1 MNVLPPSLRLSANTV
16 VGATCLI
23 ALLHFGREVLEPL
36 ALALILSLVLAPL
49 VRSMTRVGL
58 ARMPAV
64 LLSVALVATF
74 VAGVGAVLATQLVT
88 ITRDLPQY
96 RSAIRTK
103 VAKVREVVE
112 RPISRIEAELSAVAP
127 SGAVEP
133 SQSQSQTQSQNQS
146 RARRGGNLSA
156 TAANTATSAPVPVE
170 VRTPRTMKDT
180 LGRIVGLVWGPIG
193 EAGVVLILLVF
204 ILLEQGSL
212 RDRLVRLAGQAE
224 VSRTI
229 RTLGDAAQGVSRFF
243 FSQFIVNATFG
254 AVIGLSLWL
263 VGVPHAILWGVLSG
277 VLRFVPYLGVLLAGA
292 IIAVFVAAIDPGW
305 SLAATCMAIFL
316 AFELVLAN
324 FIEPKVY
331 GHSSGLSPL
340 AIIVSALFWGALW
353 GPVGLLLS
361 TPLTLCLVVAGRHVR
376 ALAPITIL
384 LGDAPNMSD
393 AERFHQRVLAGEA
406 DELTKDART
415 YVRRYSFARY
425 CDHVL
430 LPGLRLAVSDLGA
443 GVVDK
448 LQQDRMRAVI
458 ANIAETVA
466 PASESGR
473 RTRRKAVPLL
483 DANIGAH
490 LRQMREA
497 RFGRWQG
504 SLDVPSGSVVLCA
517 GLPSERDEFLTELL
531 VRALREGEVDAR
543 SIVAGAPQERPQA
556 GNPGLVS
563 TVFVTYPRQDN
574 LDEWLGAVADL
585 RENLPE
591 ALMVTV
597 LLPYDEQL
605 PKRALVEEHV
615 DMILR
620 SFEEGLAFVAP
631 DRAAQAPGTPGRMR
645 TG

>member
-1 MNVLPPSLRLSANTV
+1 MNLLPPALRLTSGTV
-16 VGATCLI
+16 VSATCVV
-23 ALLHFGREVLEPL
+23 ALLYFGREVLEPL

-64 LLSVALVATF
+64 LLAVALVATS
-74 VAGVGAVLATQLVT
+74 VVGVGAVLFDQLVT

-96 RSAIRTK
+96 RKAIKTK
-103 VAKVREVVE
+103 VANVRELVE
-112 RPISRIEAELSAVAP
+112 RPITRIEAELSAVAP
-127 SGAVEP
+127 VPAAEAARV
-133 SQSQSQTQSQNQS
+133 
-146 RARRGGNLSA
+146 RRGNLVV
-156 TAANTATSAPVPVE
+156 TPNQPLPVE

-180 LGRIVGLVWGPIG
+180 LGRVIGLVWGPIG

-254 AVIGLSLWL
+254 ILIGLSLWL
-263 VGVPHAILWGVLSG
+263 VGIPHAVLWGVLSG
-277 VLRFVPYLGVLLAGA
+277 VLRFVPYLGVLLAGS

-305 SLAATCMAIFL
+305 SLALTCMAIFL

-340 AIIVSALFWGALW
+340 AVIVSALFWGALW

-384 LGDAPNMSD
+384 LGDAPDMSD

-406 DELTKDART
+406 DELTNDAHA

-430 LPGLRLAVSDLGA
+430 LPGLRMAVSDLGNGA
-443 GVVDK
+443 IDK
-448 LQQDRMRAVI
+448 AQEKRMRAVI
-458 ANIAETVA
+458 ANIAATVA
-466 PASESGR
+466 SASESDARSGARGR
-473 RTRRKAVPLL
+473 RKQVALL

-497 RFGRWQG
+497 RVKRRQG
-504 SLDVPSGSVVLCA
+504 PLDAPAGSVVLCA

-531 VRALREGEVDAR
+531 VRALREGEVDAQ
-543 SIVAGAPQERPQA
+543 SIVVGA
-556 GNPGLVS
+556 
-563 TVFVTYPRQDN
+563 
-574 LDEWLGAVADL
+574 
-585 RENLPE
+585 
-591 ALMVTV
+591 
-597 LLPYDEQL
+597 
-605 PKRALVEEHV
+605 
-615 DMILR
+615 
-620 SFEEGLAFVAP
+620 
-631 DRAAQAPGTPGRMR
+631 DR
-645 TG
+645 

>member
-1 MNVLPPSLRLSANTV
+1 MNLQPPSLRMTAGTV
-16 VGATCLI
+16 VSATCVV
-23 ALLHFGREVLEPL
+23 ALLYFGREVLEPL

-64 LLSVALVATF
+64 LLSVALVATA
-74 VAGVGAVLATQLVT
+74 VGGVGAVLFDQLVT

-96 RSAIRTK
+96 RAAIKTK
-103 VAKVREVVE
+103 VAKVRELVE
-112 RPISRIEAELSAVAP
+112 RPITRIEQELSAVAP
-127 SGAVEP
+127 VPAVEAA
-133 SQSQSQTQSQNQS
+133 
-146 RARRGGNLSA
+146 RVRRGNLVV
-156 TAANTATSAPVPVE
+156 NPNQPLPVE

-180 LGRIVGLVWGPIG
+180 LGRVINLVWGPIG

-254 AVIGLSLWL
+254 VVIGLSLWL
-263 VGVPHAILWGVLSG
+263 AGIPHAVLWGVLSG
-277 VLRFVPYLGVLLAGA
+277 ALRFVPYLGVLLAGA

-305 SLAATCMAIFL
+305 SLAVTCMAIFL

-340 AIIVSALFWGALW
+340 AVIVSALFWGALW

-406 DELTKDART
+406 DELTKDARA

-430 LPGLRLAVSDLGA
+430 LPGLRMAVSDLGT
-443 GVVDK
+443 GTIDK
-448 LQQDRMRAVI
+448 AQETRMRAVI

-466 PASESGR
+466 CASDGGAR
-473 RTRRKAVPLL
+473 NRRKPVPLL

-504 SLDVPSGSVVLCA
+504 SLDVPHGSIVLCA

-531 VRALREGEVDAR
+531 VRALREGDVDAR
-543 SIVAGAPQERPQA
+543 SLVVGTPLERPE
-556 GNPGLVS
+556 GSTPELVS
-563 TVFVTYPRQDN
+563 TVFITYPRQDN
-574 LDEWLGAVADL
+574 FDAWRAAVAEL
-585 RENLPE
+585 RHDLPE

-605 PKRALVEEHV
+605 PKRALVEAYV

-631 DRAAQAPGTPGRMR
+631 DRSAPAKTTATPELVR
-645 TG
+645 

>member
-1 MNVLPPSLRLSANTV
+1 MNVPPPSLRLTANTV
-16 VGATCLI
+16 VSATCVV
-23 ALLHFGREVLEPL
+23 ALLYFGREVLEPL

-64 LLSVALVATF
+64 LLAVALVATC
-74 VAGVGAVLATQLVT
+74 VGAVGAVLFDQLVT

-96 RSAIRTK
+96 RKAIKTK
-103 VAKVREVVE
+103 VANVRELVE
-112 RPISRIEAELSAVAP
+112 RPITRIEQELSAVAP
-127 SGAVEP
+127 VPAAEAARV
-133 SQSQSQTQSQNQS
+133 
-146 RARRGGNLSA
+146 RRGNLVV
-156 TAANTATSAPVPVE
+156 TPNQPLPVE

-180 LGRIVGLVWGPIG
+180 LGRVINLVWGPIG

-254 AVIGLSLWL
+254 VLIGLSLWL
-263 VGVPHAILWGVLSG
+263 AGVPHAILWGVLSG

-305 SLAATCMAIFL
+305 SLAVTCMAIFL

-340 AIIVSALFWGALW
+340 AVIVSALFWGALW

-406 DELTKDART
+406 DELTKDARA

-430 LPGLRLAVSDLGA
+430 LPGLRMAVSDLGT
-443 GVVDK
+443 GTIDK
-448 LQQDRMRAVI
+448 AQEARMRAVI
-458 ANIAETVA
+458 ANIADTVA
-466 PASESGR
+466 SASDGSAR
-473 RTRRKAVPLL
+473 NRRKPVPLL

-497 RFGRWQG
+497 RSGRWQG
-504 SLDVPSGSVVLCA
+504 SLDVPPGSIVLCA

-531 VRALREGEVDAR
+531 VRALREGDVDAR
-543 SIVAGAPQERPQA
+543 SLVVGGSLERPE
-556 GNPGLVS
+556 GSSPELVS
-563 TVFVTYPRQDN
+563 TVFITYPRQDN
-574 LDEWLGAVADL
+574 FEAWRTAVAELRADL
-585 RENLPE
+585 PQ

-605 PKRALVEEHV
+605 PKRALVEAYV

-631 DRAAQAPGTPGRMR
+631 DRTSPAR
-645 TG
+645 TGATPEFAR

>member
-1 MNVLPPSLRLSANTV
+1 MNVQPPSLRLTAGTV
-16 VGATCLI
+16 VSATCVV
-23 ALLHFGREVLEPL
+23 ALLYFGREVLAPL
-36 ALALILSLVLAPL
+36 ALALILSLVLSPL

-64 LLSVALVATF
+64 LLSVAMVATC
-74 VAGVGAVLATQLVT
+74 VGGVGAVLFDQLVT

-96 RSAIRTK
+96 RKAIKAK
-103 VAKVREVVE
+103 VANVRELVE
-112 RPISRIEAELSAVAP
+112 RPITRIEAELSAVAP
-127 SGAVEP
+127 APAAEAARV
-133 SQSQSQTQSQNQS
+133 
-146 RARRGGNLSA
+146 RRGNLVV
-156 TAANTATSAPVPVE
+156 TPNQPLPVE

-180 LGRIVGLVWGPIG
+180 LGRVINLVWGPIG
-193 EAGVVLILLVF
+193 EAGVTLILLVF

-254 AVIGLSLWL
+254 AVIGVSLWL
-263 VGVPHAILWGVLSG
+263 AGVPHAVLWGVLSG
-277 VLRFVPYLGVLLAGA
+277 LLRFVPYLGVLLAGA

-305 SLAATCMAIFL
+305 TLAITCMAIFL

-340 AIIVSALFWGALW
+340 AVIVSALFWGALW

-406 DELTKDART
+406 DELTKDARA

-430 LPGLRLAVSDLGA
+430 LPGLRMAVSDLGTGA
-443 GVVDK
+443 IDK
-448 LQQDRMRAVI
+448 AQETRMRAVI

-466 PASESGR
+466 SASDRGARGR
-473 RTRRKAVPLL
+473 RKPVPLL

-504 SLDVPSGSVVLCA
+504 SLDVPPGSIVLCA

-531 VRALREGEVDAR
+531 VRALREGDVDAR
-543 SIVAGAPQERPQA
+543 SLVVGTPVDRPEAGGPE
-556 GNPGLVS
+556 LVS
-563 TVFVTYPRQDN
+563 TVFITYPRQDN
-574 LDEWLGAVADL
+574 FDAWRAAVAEL
-585 RENLPE
+585 REDLPE

-605 PKRALVEEHV
+605 PKRALVEAYV

-631 DRAAQAPGTPGRMR
+631 DRSAPVRSPGAAELVR
-645 TG
+645 

>member
-1 MNVLPPSLRLSANTV
+1 MNFQPPSLRLGANTV
-16 VGATCLI
+16 VSATCII

-49 VRSMTRVGL
+49 VRSVTRIGL

-64 LLSVALVATF
+64 LLSVALVSTF
-74 VAGVGAVLATQLVT
+74 LTGVGAVLATQLVT

-127 SGAVEP
+127 SGTVEP
-133 SQSQSQTQSQNQS
+133 V
-146 RARRGGNLSA
+146 RPRRGGVNLA
-156 TAANTATSAPVPVE
+156 VTAANTATSAPVPVE

-254 AVIGLSLWL
+254 AAIGLSLWL
-263 VGVPHAILWGVLSG
+263 VGVPHAVLWGVLSG

-305 SLAATCMAIFL
+305 SLAVTCMAMFL
-316 AFELVLAN
+316 AFEVVLAN

-340 AIIVSALFWGALW
+340 AVIVSALFWGALW

-406 DELTKDART
+406 DELTKDAQA
-415 YVRRYSFARY
+415 YVRRFSFARY

-430 LPGLRLAVSDLGA
+430 LPGLRMAVSDLGA
-443 GVVDK
+443 GTIDK

-466 PASESGR
+466 SASESGS

-504 SLDVPSGSVVLCA
+504 SLDVPSGSIVLCA

-531 VRALREGEVDAR
+531 VRALREAEVDAR
-543 SIVAGAPQERPQA
+543 SIVAGAPQERPEPA
-556 GNPGLVS
+556 HPGLVS
-563 TVFVTYPRQDN
+563 TVFITYPRQDN
-574 LDEWLGAVADL
+574 IEEWLLAVAEL
-585 RENLPE
+585 RADLPE

-631 DRAAQAPGTPGRMR
+631 DRAAQANGAPARMR
-645 TG
+645 AA

>member
-1 MNVLPPSLRLSANTV
+1 MNVPPPSLRLTANSV
-16 VGATCLI
+16 VSATCVV
-23 ALLHFGREVLEPL
+23 ALLYFGREVLEPL
-36 ALALILSLVLAPL
+36 ALALILSLVLSPL

-64 LLSVALVATF
+64 LLSVAMVATC
-74 VAGVGAVLATQLVT
+74 VGGVGAVLFDQLVT
-88 ITRDLPQY
+88 ITQDLPQY
-96 RSAIRTK
+96 RAAIKTK
-103 VAKVREVVE
+103 VAKVRELVE
-112 RPISRIEAELSAVAP
+112 RPITRIEQELSAVAP
-127 SGAVEP
+127 VAAAESGRV
-133 SQSQSQTQSQNQS
+133 
-146 RARRGGNLSA
+146 RRGNLVV
-156 TAANTATSAPVPVE
+156 NPNQPLPVV

-180 LGRIVGLVWGPIG
+180 LGRVIALVWGPIG

-212 RDRLVRLAGQAE
+212 RDRLVRLGGQAE

-243 FSQFIVNATFG
+243 FSQFIVNVTFG
-254 AVIGLSLWL
+254 VVIGVSLWL
-263 VGVPHAILWGVLSG
+263 AGIPHAVLWGVLSG

-305 SLAATCMAIFL
+305 SLAITCMAIFL

-340 AIIVSALFWGALW
+340 AVIVSALFWGALW

-406 DELTKDART
+406 DELTKDARA

-430 LPGLRLAVSDLGA
+430 LPGLRMAVSDLGTGA
-443 GVVDK
+443 IDK
-448 LQQDRMRAVI
+448 AQEARMRAVI

-466 PASESGR
+466 SASETGVRGR
-473 RTRRKAVPLL
+473 RKPVPLL

-490 LRQMREA
+490 LREMREA

-504 SLDVPSGSVVLCA
+504 SLDVPLGSIVLCA

-531 VRALREGEVDAR
+531 VRALREGDVDAR
-543 SIVAGAPQERPQA
+543 SLVVGKPLERPE
-556 GNPGLVS
+556 GGTPELVS
-563 TVFVTYPRQDN
+563 TVFITYPRQDN
-574 LDEWLGAVADL
+574 FDAWRAAVAEL
-585 RENLPE
+585 RADLPE

-605 PKRALVEEHV
+605 PKRALVEAYV

-631 DRAAQAPGTPGRMR
+631 DRSAPAR
-645 TG
+645 TAGVPELAR

>member
-1 MNVLPPSLRLSANTV
+1 MNALPPSLRLTANTV
-16 VGATCLI
+16 VSATCVV
-23 ALLHFGREVLEPL
+23 ALLYFGREVLEPL
-36 ALALILSLVLAPL
+36 ALAMILSLVLAPL
-49 VRSMTRVGL
+49 VRSMTRAGL

-64 LLSVALVATF
+64 LLSVALVATC
-74 VAGVGAVLATQLVT
+74 VGGVGAVLFDQLVT

-96 RSAIRTK
+96 RAAIKTK

-112 RPISRIEAELSAVAP
+112 RPITRLEAELSAVAP
-127 SGAVEP
+127 TPATEAA
-133 SQSQSQTQSQNQS
+133 
-146 RARRGGNLSA
+146 RIRRGSLVLTPNQPL
-156 TAANTATSAPVPVE
+156 PVE

-180 LGRIVGLVWGPIG
+180 LGRVINLVWGPLG

-243 FSQFIVNATFG
+243 FSQFVVNSAFG
-254 AVIGLSLWL
+254 LVIGLSLWL
-263 VGVPHAILWGVLSG
+263 AGVPHAVLWGVLSG

-305 SLAATCMAIFL
+305 TLALTCMSLFL

-340 AIIVSALFWGALW
+340 AVIVSALFWGALW

-361 TPLTLCLVVAGRHVR
+361 TPLTLCLVVAGRHLR

-430 LPGLRLAVSDLGA
+430 LPGLRMAVSDLGTGA
-443 GVVDK
+443 IDK
-448 LQQDRMRAVI
+448 AQEARMREVI
-458 ANIAETVA
+458 ANIADTVA
-466 PASESGR
+466 SAADSGAR
-473 RTRRKAVPLL
+473 GRRKAVPLL

-504 SLDVPSGSVVLCA
+504 SLDVPVGSIVLCA

-531 VRALREGEVDAR
+531 VRALREGDVDAR
-543 SIVAGAPQERPQA
+543 SLVIGTPLARPDTGAE
-556 GNPGLVS
+556 LVS
-563 TVFVTYPRQDN
+563 TVFITYPRQDN
-574 LDEWLGAVADL
+574 FEAWRTAVAEL
-585 RENLPE
+585 RADLPE

-605 PKRALVEEHV
+605 PKRALVEAYV

-631 DRAAQAPGTPGRMR
+631 DRSGAVRTAAPPAVAASDALR
-645 TG
+645 

>member
-1 MNVLPPSLRLSANTV
+1 LNRHFFRMNALPPSLRMTPGTV
-16 VGATCLI
+16 VSVTCI
-23 ALLHFGREVLEPL
+23 VALLYFGRDVLEPL
-36 ALALILSLVLAPL
+36 ALALILSLLLAPL
-49 VRSMTRVGL
+49 VRSMTRIGL

-74 VAGVGAVLATQLVT
+74 VGGVGAVLFDQLVS

-96 RSAIRTK
+96 RAAIRTK

-112 RPISRIEAELSAVAP
+112 RPISRFEAELSAVAP
-127 SGAVEP
+127 PGAGEVTRP
-133 SQSQSQTQSQNQS
+133 
-146 RARRGGNLSA
+146 RRGSLAA
-156 TAANTATSAPVPVE
+156 TPNQPLPVE

-180 LGRIVGLVWGPIG
+180 LGRAIALVWGPIG

-254 AVIGLSLWL
+254 VVVGMSLWL
-263 VGVPHAILWGVLSG
+263 AGVPHAVLWGVLSG

-305 SLAATCMAIFL
+305 TLALTCMAIFL
-316 AFELVLAN
+316 ALELVLAN

-331 GHSSGLSPL
+331 GHSSGMSPL
-340 AIIVSALFWGALW
+340 AVIVSALFWGVLW

-384 LGDAPNMSD
+384 LGDAPDMSD

-406 DELTKDART
+406 DELIKDARS

-430 LPGLRLAVSDLGA
+430 LPGLRMAVSDLGA
-443 GVVDK
+443 SSVDR
-448 LQQDRMRAVI
+448 LQQERMRGVI

-466 PASESGR
+466 SASGNSTR
-473 RTRRKAVPLL
+473 NRRKPVPLL

-490 LRQMREA
+490 LRQMRES

-504 SLDVPSGSVVLCA
+504 ALDEPTGSIVLCA
-517 GLPSERDEFLTELL
+517 GLASERDEFLTELL
-531 VRALREGEVDAR
+531 VRALREGDVDAR
-543 SIVAGAPQERPQA
+543 SVVIEQALERPGIA
-556 GNPGLVS
+556 SPELVS
-563 TVFVTYPRQDN
+563 TIFITYPRQDN
-574 LDEWLGAVADL
+574 FEQWRAAVAEL
-585 RENLPE
+585 RADLPE
-591 ALMVTV
+591 ALLVTV
-597 LLPYDEQL
+597 LLPYDDAL
-605 PKRALVEEHV
+605 PKRALVEPVV

-631 DRAAQAPGTPGRMR
+631 DRGAPARLAAQAPAA
-645 TG
+645 

>member
-1 MNVLPPSLRLSANTV
+1 MNLQPPSLRLTASTV
-16 VGATCLI
+16 VSATCVV
-23 ALLHFGREVLEPL
+23 ALLYFGREVLEPL

-49 VRSMTRVGL
+49 VRSMTRIGL

-64 LLSVALVATF
+64 LLSVALVATC
-74 VAGVGAVLATQLVT
+74 VGGVGAVLFDQLVT

-96 RSAIRTK
+96 RAAIKTK
-103 VAKVREVVE
+103 VAKVRELVE
-112 RPISRIEAELSAVAP
+112 RPISRIEAELSAVSPVTA
-127 SGAVEP
+127 AEAARV
-133 SQSQSQTQSQNQS
+133 
-146 RARRGGNLSA
+146 RRGNLVV
-156 TAANTATSAPVPVE
+156 NPNQPLPVE

-180 LGRIVGLVWGPIG
+180 LGRVINLVWGPIG

-254 AVIGLSLWL
+254 AVMGVSLWL
-263 VGVPHAILWGVLSG
+263 AGVPHAVLWGVLSG
-277 VLRFVPYLGVLLAGA
+277 ALRFVPYLGVLLAGA

-305 SLAATCMAIFL
+305 SLAVTCMAMFL

-340 AIIVSALFWGALW
+340 AVIVSALFWGALW

-384 LGDAPNMSD
+384 LGDAPDMSD

-430 LPGLRLAVSDLGA
+430 LPGLRMAVSDLGT
-443 GVVDK
+443 GTIDK
-448 LQQDRMRAVI
+448 AQEARMRAVI

-466 PASESGR
+466 SASSGSVR
-473 RTRRKAVPLL
+473 NRRKPVPLL

-504 SLDVPSGSVVLCA
+504 SLDVPLGSIVLCA

-531 VRALREGEVDAR
+531 VRALREGDVDAR
-543 SIVAGAPQERPQA
+543 SLVVGAELERPE
-556 GNPGLVS
+556 GSTPELVS
-563 TVFVTYPRQDN
+563 TVFITYPRQDN
-574 LDEWLGAVADL
+574 FDAWRAAVAEL
-585 RENLPE
+585 RQDLPE

-605 PKRALVEEHV
+605 PKRALVEAYV

-631 DRAAQAPGTPGRMR
+631 DRGAAVKAAGTPELAR
-645 TG
+645 

>member
-1 MNVLPPSLRLSANTV
+1 MNLQPPSLRLTASTV
-16 VGATCLI
+16 VSATCVV
-23 ALLHFGREVLEPL
+23 ALLYFGREVLEPL

-64 LLSVALVATF
+64 LLSVALVATC
-74 VAGVGAVLATQLVT
+74 VGGVGAVLFDQLVT

-96 RSAIRTK
+96 RAAIKTK
-103 VAKVREVVE
+103 VAKVRELVE
-112 RPISRIEAELSAVAP
+112 RPITRIEAELSAVAP
-127 SGAVEP
+127 VPAPAAEAV
-133 SQSQSQTQSQNQS
+133 
-146 RARRGGNLSA
+146 RVRRGNLVV
-156 TAANTATSAPVPVE
+156 NPNQPIPVE

-180 LGRIVGLVWGPIG
+180 LGRVINLVWGPIG

-263 VGVPHAILWGVLSG
+263 AGIPHAILWGVLSG
-277 VLRFVPYLGVLLAGA
+277 VLRFVPYLGVLLAGT

-305 SLAATCMAIFL
+305 SLALTCMAIFL

-340 AIIVSALFWGALW
+340 AVIVSALFWGALW

-406 DELTKDART
+406 DELTKDARA

-430 LPGLRLAVSDLGA
+430 LPGLRMAVSDLGT
-443 GVVDK
+443 GTIDK
-448 LQQDRMRAVI
+448 AQEARMRAVI

-466 PASESGR
+466 SASDRSAR
-473 RTRRKAVPLL
+473 NRRKPVPLL

-504 SLDVPSGSVVLCA
+504 SLDVPLGSIVLCA
-517 GLPSERDEFLTELL
+517 GLPSERDDFLTELL
-531 VRALREGEVDAR
+531 VRALREGDVDAR
-543 SIVAGAPQERPQA
+543 SLVVGAPIDKPEGSGPE
-556 GNPGLVS
+556 LVS
-563 TVFVTYPRQDN
+563 TVFITYPRQDN
-574 LDEWLGAVADL
+574 FEAWRAAVAEL
-585 RENLPE
+585 RKDLPE

-605 PKRALVEEHV
+605 PKRALVEAYV

-631 DRAAQAPGTPGRMR
+631 DRGAPVKPGLAA
-645 TG
+645 

>member
-1 MNVLPPSLRLSANTV
+1 MNALPPSLRLTAGTV
-16 VGATCLI
+16 VSATCVV
-23 ALLHFGREVLEPL
+23 ALLYFGREVLEPL

-49 VRSMTRVGL
+49 VRSMTRIGL

-64 LLSVALVATF
+64 LLSVALVATA
-74 VAGVGAVLATQLVT
+74 VGGVGAVLFDQLVT

-96 RSAIRTK
+96 RKAIKAK
-103 VAKVREVVE
+103 VANVRELVE
-112 RPISRIEAELSAVAP
+112 RPLTRIEAELSAVSPGPA
-127 SGAVEP
+127 
-133 SQSQSQTQSQNQS
+133 TQAARVSRGNVVTITPNQP
-146 RARRGGNLSA
+146 L
-156 TAANTATSAPVPVE
+156 PVE

-180 LGRIVGLVWGPIG
+180 LARVINLVWGPIG

-204 ILLEQGSL
+204 ILLEQSSL

-254 AVIGLSLWL
+254 VVIGLSLWL
-263 VGVPHAILWGVLSG
+263 AGIPHAILWGVLSG
-277 VLRFVPYLGVLLAGA
+277 VLRFVPYLGVLLAGT

-305 SLAATCMAIFL
+305 SLALTCMATFL

-340 AIIVSALFWGALW
+340 AVIVSALFWGALW

-376 ALAPITIL
+376 GLAPITIL

-406 DELTKDART
+406 DELTKDARA

-430 LPGLRLAVSDLGA
+430 LPGLRMAVSDLGTGA
-443 GVVDK
+443 IDK
-448 LQQDRMRAVI
+448 AQEVRMRGVI

-466 PASESGR
+466 SASDSGAR
-473 RTRRKAVPLL
+473 GKRKAVPLL

-504 SLDVPSGSVVLCA
+504 SLDVPMGSIVLCA

-531 VRALREGEVDAR
+531 VRALREGDVDAR
-543 SIVAGAPQERPQA
+543 SLVVGNPPERPE
-556 GNPGLVS
+556 GSHPELVS
-563 TVFVTYPRQDN
+563 TVFITYPRQDN
-574 LDEWLGAVADL
+574 FDAWRAAVAEL
-585 RENLPE
+585 RQDLPE

-605 PKRALVEEHV
+605 PKRALVEAYV

-631 DRAAQAPGTPGRMR
+631 DRSAPARPVGTPELAR
-645 TG
+645 

>member
-1 MNVLPPSLRLSANTV
+1 MNVLPSTLRLTAGTV
-16 VGATCLI
+16 VSATCVV
-23 ALLHFGREVLEPL
+23 ALLYFGREVLEPL

-64 LLSVALVATF
+64 LLSVALVAT
-74 VAGVGAVLATQLVT
+74 GVGAIGAVLFDQLVT

-96 RSAIRTK
+96 RKAIKTK
-103 VAKVREVVE
+103 VANVRELVE

-127 SGAVEP
+127 VP
-133 SQSQSQTQSQNQS
+133 STEAA
-146 RARRGGNLSA
+146 RVRRGNLVV
-156 TAANTATSAPVPVE
+156 TPNQPLPVE

-180 LGRIVGLVWGPIG
+180 LGRVINLVWGPIG

-204 ILLEQGSL
+204 ILLEQSSL

-243 FSQFIVNATFG
+243 FSQFIVNFTFG
-254 AVIGLSLWL
+254 VVIGVSLWL
-263 VGVPHAILWGVLSG
+263 AGIPHAILWGVLSG
-277 VLRFVPYLGVLLAGA
+277 VLRFVPYLGVLLAGT

-305 SLAATCMAIFL
+305 SLALTCMAIFL

-340 AIIVSALFWGALW
+340 AVIVSALFWGALW

-406 DELTKDART
+406 DELTKDARA

-430 LPGLRLAVSDLGA
+430 LPGLRMAVSDLGA
-443 GVVDK
+443 GTIDK
-448 LQQDRMRAVI
+448 AQETRMRAVI
-458 ANIAETVA
+458 ANIADTVA
-466 PASESGR
+466 TASESGAR
-473 RTRRKAVPLL
+473 GRRKPVPLL

-504 SLDVPSGSVVLCA
+504 SLDVPAGSIVLCA

-531 VRALREGEVDAR
+531 VRALREGDVDAR
-543 SIVAGAPQERPQA
+543 SLVVGAPVERPEGSA
-556 GNPGLVS
+556 PELVS
-563 TVFVTYPRQDN
+563 TVFITYPRQDN
-574 LDEWLGAVADL
+574 FEAWRAAVAEL
-585 RENLPE
+585 RKDLPE

-605 PKRALVEEHV
+605 PKRALVEAYV

-631 DRAAQAPGTPGRMR
+631 DRNAAAR
-645 TG
+645 TAMPEPVR

>member
-1 MNVLPPSLRLSANTV
+1 MNVLPPTLRLTAGTV
-16 VGATCLI
+16 VSATCVV
-23 ALLHFGREVLEPL
+23 ALLYFGREVLEPL

-64 LLSVALVATF
+64 LLSVALVAT
-74 VAGVGAVLATQLVT
+74 GVGAVGAILFDQLVT

-96 RSAIRTK
+96 RKAIKTK
-103 VAKVREVVE
+103 VANVREMVE

-127 SGAVEP
+127 VPAAEAARV
-133 SQSQSQTQSQNQS
+133 
-146 RARRGGNLSA
+146 RRGNLVV
-156 TAANTATSAPVPVE
+156 TPNQPLPVE
-170 VRTPRTMKDT
+170 VRTPRTMQDT
-180 LGRIVGLVWGPIG
+180 LGRVINMVWGPIG

-243 FSQFIVNATFG
+243 FSQFIVNFTFG
-254 AVIGLSLWL
+254 VVIGVSLWL
-263 VGVPHAILWGVLSG
+263 AGIPHAILWGVLSG
-277 VLRFVPYLGVLLAGA
+277 VLRFVPYLGVLLAGT

-305 SLAATCMAIFL
+305 SLAMTCMAIFL

-340 AIIVSALFWGALW
+340 AVIVSALFWGALW

-406 DELTKDART
+406 DELTKDARA

-430 LPGLRLAVSDLGA
+430 LPGLRMAVSDLGTGA
-443 GVVDK
+443 IDK
-448 LQQDRMRAVI
+448 AQETRMRAVI
-458 ANIAETVA
+458 ANIADTVA
-466 PASESGR
+466 SASDNRARGR
-473 RTRRKAVPLL
+473 RKPVPLL

-490 LRQMREA
+490 LRQTREA

-504 SLDVPSGSVVLCA
+504 SLDVPTGSIVLCA

-531 VRALREGEVDAR
+531 VRALREGDVDAR
-543 SIVAGAPQERPQA
+543 SLVAGSPLERPDDA
-556 GNPGLVS
+556 TPELVS
-563 TVFVTYPRQDN
+563 TVFITYPRQDN
-574 LDEWLGAVADL
+574 LEAWRAAVAEL
-585 RENLPE
+585 RAALPE

-605 PKRALVEEHV
+605 PKRALVEAHV

-631 DRAAQAPGTPGRMR
+631 DRNAAARSGAPEPAR
-645 TG
+645 

>member
-1 MNVLPPSLRLSANTV
+1 MNVLPPTLRLTSGAV
-16 VGATCLI
+16 VSATCVV
-23 ALLHFGREVLEPL
+23 ALLYFGREVLEPL

-58 ARMPAV
+58 PRMPAV
-64 LLSVALVATF
+64 LLSVALVATC
-74 VAGVGAVLATQLVT
+74 VGGIGAVLFDQLVT

-96 RSAIRTK
+96 RKAIKTK
-103 VAKVREVVE
+103 VANVRELVE
-112 RPISRIEAELSAVAP
+112 RPITRIEAELSAVAP
-127 SGAVEP
+127 VPNAEAARV
-133 SQSQSQTQSQNQS
+133 
-146 RARRGGNLSA
+146 RRGNLVV
-156 TAANTATSAPVPVE
+156 TPNQPLPVE

-180 LGRIVGLVWGPIG
+180 LGRVINLVWGPIG

-243 FSQFIVNATFG
+243 LSQFIVNATFG
-254 AVIGLSLWL
+254 VVIGVSLWL
-263 VGVPHAILWGVLSG
+263 AGIPHAILWGVLSG
-277 VLRFVPYLGVLLAGA
+277 VLRFVPYLGVLLAGTM
-292 IIAVFVAAIDPGW
+292 IAVFVAAIDPGW
-305 SLAATCMAIFL
+305 SLALTCMAIFL

-340 AIIVSALFWGALW
+340 AVVVSALFWGALW

-406 DELTKDART
+406 DELTKDARA

-430 LPGLRLAVSDLGA
+430 LPGLRMAVSDLGTGA
-443 GVVDK
+443 IDK
-448 LQQDRMRAVI
+448 AQEARMRAVI
-458 ANIAETVA
+458 ANIADTVA
-466 PASESGR
+466 SASESGAR
-473 RTRRKAVPLL
+473 GRRKQVALL

-504 SLDVPSGSVVLCA
+504 SLDVPLGSIVLCA

-531 VRALREGEVDAR
+531 VRALREGDVDAR
-543 SIVAGAPQERPQA
+543 SLVVGVPSERPE
-556 GNPGLVS
+556 GSTPELVS
-563 TVFVTYPRQDN
+563 TVFITYPRQDN
-574 LDEWLGAVADL
+574 FEAWRAAVAEL
-585 RENLPE
+585 RAELPE

-605 PKRALVEEHV
+605 PKRALVEAYV

-631 DRAAQAPGTPGRMR
+631 DRSAQGKTAAVPELAR
-645 TG
+645 

>member
-1 MNVLPPSLRLSANTV
+1 MNVLPPALRLSANAV

-36 ALALILSLVLAPL
+36 ALAIILSLVLAPL

-58 ARMPAV
+58 ARTPAV

-96 RSAIRTK
+96 RSAIRAK

-133 SQSQSQTQSQNQS
+133 PQAQS
-146 RARRGGNLSA
+146 RPRRGANLSA

-263 VGVPHAILWGVLSG
+263 VGIPHAILWGVLSG

-316 AFELVLAN
+316 TIELVLAN
-324 FIEPKVY
+324 VIEPKVY

-340 AIIVSALFWGALW
+340 AVIVSALFWGALW

-384 LGDAPNMSD
+384 LGDAPDMSD

-406 DELTKDART
+406 DELIKDART

-430 LPGLRLAVSDLGA
+430 LPGLRMAVSDFGT
-443 GVVDK
+443 GGIDK
-448 LQQDRMRAVI
+448 VQQDRMRAVI
-458 ANIAETVA
+458 ATIAETVA
-466 PASESGR
+466 SASESGA

-504 SLDVPSGSVVLCA
+504 ALDVPVGSVVLCA
-517 GLPSERDEFLTELL
+517 GLPSERDEFLSELL
-531 VRALREGEVDAR
+531 VSALREAEVDAR
-543 SIVAGAPQERPQA
+543 SIVTGAPRERPEA
-556 GNPGLVS
+556 GNPALVS
-563 TVFVTYPRQDN
+563 TVFITYPRQDQ
-574 LDEWLGAVADL
+574 LDQWLAAVADL
-585 RENLPE
+585 RQELPE
-591 ALMVTV
+591 ALLVTV
-597 LLPYDEQL
+597 LLPYDEQV

-631 DRAAQAPGTPGRMR
+631 DRAAHAPVSSGRTR
-645 TG
+645 GE

>member
-1 MNVLPPSLRLSANTV
+1 MNFQPPSLRLGANTV
-16 VGATCLI
+16 VSATCII
-23 ALLHFGREVLEPL
+23 ALLHFGREVLEPF

-49 VRSMTRVGL
+49 VRSVTRLGL

-64 LLSVALVATF
+64 LLSVALVSTF
-74 VAGVGAVLATQLVT
+74 LTGVGAVLATQLVT

-96 RSAIRTK
+96 RTAIRTK

-127 SGAVEP
+127 SGTAEP
-133 SQSQSQTQSQNQS
+133 ART
-146 RARRGGNLSA
+146 RRGGNNLA
-156 TAANTATSAPVPVE
+156 VTAANTATSAPVPVE

-254 AVIGLSLWL
+254 AAIGLSLWL
-263 VGVPHAILWGVLSG
+263 VGVPHAVLWGVISG

-305 SLAATCMAIFL
+305 TLAVTCMAIFL

-340 AIIVSALFWGALW
+340 AVIVSALFWGALW

-406 DELTKDART
+406 DELTKDAQS
-415 YVRRYSFARY
+415 YVRRFSFARY

-430 LPGLRLAVSDLGA
+430 LPGLRMAVSDLGA
-443 GVVDK
+443 GTIDK

-466 PASESGR
+466 SASESGA

-504 SLDVPSGSVVLCA
+504 SLDVPSGSIVLCA

-531 VRALREGEVDAR
+531 VRALREADVDAR
-543 SIVAGAPQERPQA
+543 SVVAGAPHERPEA
-556 GNPGLVS
+556 GNPALVS
-563 TVFVTYPRQDN
+563 TIFITYPRQDN
-574 LDEWLGAVADL
+574 IDEWLLAVAEL
-585 RENLPE
+585 RAELPE

-631 DRAAQAPGTPGRMR
+631 DRAAPQPGAPTRMR
-645 TG
+645 AA

>member
-1 MNVLPPSLRLSANTV
+1 MNVPPPSLRLNAGTV
-16 VGATCLI
+16 VSATCVV
-23 ALLHFGREVLEPL
+23 ALLYFGREVLEPL

-64 LLSVALVATF
+64 LLSVALVATC
-74 VAGVGAVLATQLVT
+74 VGGVGAVLFDQLVT

-96 RSAIRTK
+96 RAAIKTK

-112 RPISRIEAELSAVAP
+112 RPITRIEAELSAVSPVTATE
-127 SGAVEP
+127 AARV
-133 SQSQSQTQSQNQS
+133 
-146 RARRGGNLSA
+146 RRGNLVVNP
-156 TAANTATSAPVPVE
+156 NTPLPVE

-180 LGRIVGLVWGPIG
+180 LARVINLVWGPIG

-254 AVIGLSLWL
+254 VVIGISLWL
-263 VGVPHAILWGVLSG
+263 AGVPHAVLWGVLSG

-305 SLAATCMAIFL
+305 SLAVTCMAMFL

-340 AIIVSALFWGALW
+340 AVIVSALFWGALW

-361 TPLTLCLVVAGRHVR
+361 TPLTLCLVVAGRHLR

-406 DELTKDART
+406 DELTKDARI

-430 LPGLRLAVSDLGA
+430 LPGLRMAVSDLGT
-443 GVVDK
+443 GTIDK
-448 LQQDRMRAVI
+448 AQETRMRAVI

-466 PASESGR
+466 SASDGSAR
-473 RTRRKAVPLL
+473 NRRKAVPLL

-504 SLDVPSGSVVLCA
+504 SLDVPHGSIVLCA
-517 GLPSERDEFLTELL
+517 GLLSERDEFLTELL
-531 VRALREGEVDAR
+531 VRALREGDVDAR
-543 SIVAGAPQERPQA
+543 SLVVGQPIERPE
-556 GNPGLVS
+556 GSGPELVS
-563 TVFVTYPRQDN
+563 TVFITYPRQDN
-574 LDEWLGAVADL
+574 FDAWRAAVAEL
-585 RENLPE
+585 RSDLPE

-605 PKRALVEEHV
+605 PKRALVEAYV

-631 DRAAQAPGTPGRMR
+631 DRSAPTKAGATPELAR
-645 TG
+645 

>member
-1 MNVLPPSLRLSANTV
+1 MNVSLPSLRLNANSV
-16 VGATCLI
+16 VSATCVL
-23 ALLHFGREVLEPL
+23 ALLYFGRDVLKPL
-36 ALALILSLVLAPL
+36 ALAMILSLVLAPL

-64 LLSVALVATF
+64 LLSVALVATI
-74 VAGVGAVLATQLVT
+74 VVGIGAVLAGQLVT

-96 RSAIRTK
+96 RAAIT
-103 VAKVREVVE
+103 AKVIKVRDMVE
-112 RPISRIEAELSAVAP
+112 RPLSRLEAELTAVAP
-127 SGAVEP
+127 PGTVEP
-133 SQSQSQTQSQNQS
+133 V
-146 RARRGGNLSA
+146 RPRRGTLA
-156 TAANTATSAPVPVE
+156 AANQPVPVE
-170 VRTPRTMKDT
+170 VRVPRTMKDT
-180 LGRIVGLVWGPIG
+180 LGRAIALVWGPVG

-254 AVIGLSLWL
+254 SVIGLSLWL
-263 VGVPHAILWGVLSG
+263 AGVPHAVLWGVLSG

-305 SLAATCMAIFL
+305 SLAVTCMAIFL

-340 AIIVSALFWGALW
+340 AVIVSALFWGALW

-361 TPLTLCLVVAGRHVR
+361 TPLTLCLVVAGRHLR
-376 ALAPITIL
+376 PLAPITIL

-393 AERFHQRVLAGEA
+393 AERFHQRVVAGEA
-406 DELTKDART
+406 AELSKDARA

-430 LPGLRLAVSDLGA
+430 LPGLRMAVSDLGA
-443 GVVDK
+443 GLIDK
-448 LQQDRMRAVI
+448 FQEKRMRAVI
-458 ANIAETVA
+458 ANIAETVSS
-466 PASESGR
+466 ASDR
-473 RTRRKAVPLL
+473 RARMRRKPVPML

-504 SLDVPSGSVVLCA
+504 SLDVPAGSIVLCA
-517 GLPSERDEFLTELL
+517 GLTNERDEFLTELL
-531 VRALREGEVDAR
+531 VRALREGDADAR
-543 SIVAGAPQERPQA
+543 SIVVGAEQEVPE
-556 GNPGLVS
+556 GGGPELVS
-563 TVFVTYPRQDN
+563 TVFITYPRQDN
-574 LDEWLGAVADL
+574 LEEWYAAVASL
-585 RENLPE
+585 RADLPE
-591 ALMVTV
+591 ALLVTV
-597 LLPYDEQL
+597 LLPYDEEL
-605 PKRALVEEHV
+605 PKRALVEQHV

-631 DRAAQAPGTPGRMR
+631 DRPAAA
-645 TG
+645 

>member
-1 MNVLPPSLRLSANTV
+1 MNVLPPTLRLTAGTV
-16 VGATCLI
+16 VSATCVV
-23 ALLHFGREVLEPL
+23 ALLYFGREVLEPL

-64 LLSVALVATF
+64 LLSVALVAT
-74 VAGVGAVLATQLVT
+74 GVGAIGAVLFDQLVT

-96 RSAIRTK
+96 RKAIKTK
-103 VAKVREVVE
+103 VANVRELVE

-127 SGAVEP
+127 VPAVEAA
-133 SQSQSQTQSQNQS
+133 
-146 RARRGGNLSA
+146 RVRRGNLVV
-156 TAANTATSAPVPVE
+156 TPNQPLPVE

-180 LGRIVGLVWGPIG
+180 LGRVINLVWGPIG

-243 FSQFIVNATFG
+243 FSQFIVNITFG
-254 AVIGLSLWL
+254 VVIGVSLWL
-263 VGVPHAILWGVLSG
+263 AGIPHAILWGVLSG
-277 VLRFVPYLGVLLAGA
+277 VLRFVPYLGVLLAGT

-305 SLAATCMAIFL
+305 SLALTCMAIFL

-340 AIIVSALFWGALW
+340 AVVVSALFWGALW

-376 ALAPITIL
+376 PLAPITIL

-406 DELTKDART
+406 DELTKDARA

-430 LPGLRLAVSDLGA
+430 LPGLRMAVSDLGTGA
-443 GVVDK
+443 IDK
-448 LQQDRMRAVI
+448 AQEARMRAVI
-458 ANIAETVA
+458 ANIADTVA
-466 PASESGR
+466 SASDRGPRGR
-473 RTRRKAVPLL
+473 RKQVALL

-497 RFGRWQG
+497 RSGRWQG
-504 SLDVPSGSVVLCA
+504 SLDVPAGSIVLCV

-543 SIVAGAPQERPQA
+543 SLVVGSPLERPEGGAPE
-556 GNPGLVS
+556 LVS
-563 TVFVTYPRQDN
+563 TVFITYPRQDN
-574 LDEWLGAVADL
+574 FDAWRAAVAEL
-585 RENLPE
+585 RADLPE

-605 PKRALVEEHV
+605 PKRALVEAYV

-631 DRAAQAPGTPGRMR
+631 DRSAPARPALTPELAR
-645 TG
+645 

>member
-1 MNVLPPSLRLSANTV
+1 MNLQPPSLRLTASTV
-16 VGATCLI
+16 VSATCVV
-23 ALLHFGREVLEPL
+23 ALLYFGREVLEPL

-64 LLSVALVATF
+64 LLSVALVATC
-74 VAGVGAVLATQLVT
+74 VGGVGAVLFDQLVT

-96 RSAIRTK
+96 RAAIKTK
-103 VAKVREVVE
+103 VAKVRELVE
-112 RPISRIEAELSAVAP
+112 RPITRIEAELSAVAP
-127 SGAVEP
+127 VPTPAAEAV
-133 SQSQSQTQSQNQS
+133 
-146 RARRGGNLSA
+146 RVRRGNLVV
-156 TAANTATSAPVPVE
+156 NPNQPLPVE

-180 LGRIVGLVWGPIG
+180 LGRVINLVWGPIG

-254 AVIGLSLWL
+254 TVIGLSLWL
-263 VGVPHAILWGVLSG
+263 AGIPHAILWGVLSG
-277 VLRFVPYLGVLLAGA
+277 VLRFVPYLGVLLAGT

-305 SLAATCMAIFL
+305 SLAITCMAIFL

-340 AIIVSALFWGALW
+340 AVIVSALFWGALW

-406 DELTKDART
+406 DELTKDARA

-430 LPGLRLAVSDLGA
+430 LPGLRMAVSDLGT
-443 GVVDK
+443 GTIDK
-448 LQQDRMRAVI
+448 AQEARMRAVI

-466 PASESGR
+466 SASDGSAR
-473 RTRRKAVPLL
+473 NRRKPVPLL

-504 SLDVPSGSVVLCA
+504 SLDVPLGSIVLCA
-517 GLPSERDEFLTELL
+517 GLPSERDDFLTELL
-531 VRALREGEVDAR
+531 VRALREGDVDAR
-543 SIVAGAPQERPQA
+543 SLVVGAPIDKPEGSGPE
-556 GNPGLVS
+556 LVS
-563 TVFVTYPRQDN
+563 TVFITYPRQDN
-574 LDEWLGAVADL
+574 FEAWRAAVAEL
-585 RENLPE
+585 RKDLPE

-605 PKRALVEEHV
+605 PKRALVEAYV

-631 DRAAQAPGTPGRMR
+631 DRGAPAKPGLAA
-645 TG
+645 

>member
-1 MNVLPPSLRLSANTV
+1 MNALPPSLRLTAGAV
-16 VGATCLI
+16 VSATCVV
-23 ALLHFGREVLEPL
+23 ALLYFGREVLEPL

-49 VRSMTRVGL
+49 VRSMTRIGL

-64 LLSVALVATF
+64 LLSVALVATA
-74 VAGVGAVLATQLVT
+74 VGGVGAVLFDQLVT

-96 RSAIRTK
+96 RKAIKTK
-103 VAKVREVVE
+103 VANVRELVE

-127 SGAVEP
+127 GPATEAARV
-133 SQSQSQTQSQNQS
+133 
-146 RARRGGNLSA
+146 RRGNVVTITPNQPL
-156 TAANTATSAPVPVE
+156 PVE
-170 VRTPRTMKDT
+170 IRTPRTMKDT
-180 LGRIVGLVWGPIG
+180 LGRVINLVWGPIG

-204 ILLEQGSL
+204 ILLEQSSL

-254 AVIGLSLWL
+254 VVIGLSLWL
-263 VGVPHAILWGVLSG
+263 AGVPHAVLWGVLSG
-277 VLRFVPYLGVLLAGA
+277 ALRFVPYLGVLLAGA

-305 SLAATCMAIFL
+305 TLALTCMAMFL

-340 AIIVSALFWGALW
+340 AVIVSALFWGALW

-376 ALAPITIL
+376 GLAPITIL

-406 DELTKDART
+406 DELTKDARA

-430 LPGLRLAVSDLGA
+430 LPGLRMAVSDLGTGA
-443 GVVDK
+443 IDK
-448 LQQDRMRAVI
+448 AQEVRMRAVI

-466 PASESGR
+466 SASDSGAR
-473 RTRRKAVPLL
+473 GKRKAVPLL

-504 SLDVPSGSVVLCA
+504 SLDVPLGSIVLCA

-531 VRALREGEVDAR
+531 VRALREGDVDAR
-543 SIVAGAPQERPQA
+543 SLVVGTPLERPE
-556 GNPGLVS
+556 GGGPELVS
-563 TVFVTYPRQDN
+563 TVFITYPRQDN
-574 LDEWLGAVADL
+574 FDAWRAAVAEL
-585 RENLPE
+585 RQDLPE

-605 PKRALVEEHV
+605 PKRALVEAYV

-631 DRAAQAPGTPGRMR
+631 DRSSAVRAPGTPEPVR
-645 TG
+645 

>member
-1 MNVLPPSLRLSANTV
+1 MNVLPPTLRLTAGTV
-16 VGATCLI
+16 VSATCVV
-23 ALLHFGREVLEPL
+23 ALLYFGREVLEPL

-64 LLSVALVATF
+64 LLSVALVAT
-74 VAGVGAVLATQLVT
+74 GVGAVGAILFDQLVT

-96 RSAIRTK
+96 RKAIKTK
-103 VAKVREVVE
+103 VANVREMVE

-127 SGAVEP
+127 APAAEAARV
-133 SQSQSQTQSQNQS
+133 
-146 RARRGGNLSA
+146 RRGNLVV
-156 TAANTATSAPVPVE
+156 TPNQPLPVE
-170 VRTPRTMKDT
+170 VRTPRTMQDT
-180 LGRIVGLVWGPIG
+180 LGRVINMVWGPIG

-243 FSQFIVNATFG
+243 FSQFIVNFTFG
-254 AVIGLSLWL
+254 VVIVVSLWL
-263 VGVPHAILWGVLSG
+263 AGIPHAILWGVLSG
-277 VLRFVPYLGVLLAGA
+277 VLRFVPYLGVLLAGT

-305 SLAATCMAIFL
+305 SLAITCMAIFL

-340 AIIVSALFWGALW
+340 AVIVSALFWGALW

-406 DELTKDART
+406 DELTKDARA

-430 LPGLRLAVSDLGA
+430 LPGLRMAVSDLGNGA
-443 GVVDK
+443 IDK
-448 LQQDRMRAVI
+448 AQETRMRAVI
-458 ANIAETVA
+458 ANIADTVA
-466 PASESGR
+466 SASDSRARG
-473 RTRRKAVPLL
+473 RRKAVPLL

-490 LRQMREA
+490 LRQTREA

-504 SLDVPSGSVVLCA
+504 SLDVPTGSIVLCA

-531 VRALREGEVDAR
+531 VRALREGDVDAR
-543 SIVAGAPQERPQA
+543 SLVVGSPLERPD
-556 GNPGLVS
+556 GSTPELVS
-563 TVFVTYPRQDN
+563 TVFITYPRQDN
-574 LDEWLGAVADL
+574 VEAWRAAVAEL
-585 RENLPE
+585 RAALPE
-591 ALMVTV
+591 ALVVTV

-605 PKRALVEEHV
+605 PKRALVEAHV

-631 DRAAQAPGTPGRMR
+631 DRNAAVRTAAPEPVR
-645 TG
+645 

>member
-1 MNVLPPSLRLSANTV
+1 MNVLPPTLRLTAGTV
-16 VGATCLI
+16 VSATCVV
-23 ALLHFGREVLEPL
+23 ALLYFGREVLEPL

-64 LLSVALVATF
+64 LLSVALVAT
-74 VAGVGAVLATQLVT
+74 GVGAIGAVLFDQLVT

-96 RSAIRTK
+96 RKAIKTK
-103 VAKVREVVE
+103 VANVRELVE
-112 RPISRIEAELSAVAP
+112 RPITRIEAELSAVAP
-127 SGAVEP
+127 VP
-133 SQSQSQTQSQNQS
+133 STEAA
-146 RARRGGNLSA
+146 RVRRGNLVV
-156 TAANTATSAPVPVE
+156 TPNQPLPVE

-180 LGRIVGLVWGPIG
+180 LGRVINLVWGPIG

-204 ILLEQGSL
+204 ILLEQSSL

-243 FSQFIVNATFG
+243 FSQFIVNFTFG
-254 AVIGLSLWL
+254 VVIGVSLWL
-263 VGVPHAILWGVLSG
+263 AGIPHAILWGVLSG
-277 VLRFVPYLGVLLAGA
+277 VLRFVPYLGVLLAGT

-305 SLAATCMAIFL
+305 SLAITCMAIFL

-340 AIIVSALFWGALW
+340 AVIVSALFWGALW

-406 DELTKDART
+406 DELTKDARA

-430 LPGLRLAVSDLGA
+430 LPGLRMAVSDLGTGA
-443 GVVDK
+443 IDK
-448 LQQDRMRAVI
+448 AQETRMRAVI
-458 ANIAETVA
+458 ANIADTVA
-466 PASESGR
+466 TASESGAR
-473 RTRRKAVPLL
+473 GRRKPVPLL

-504 SLDVPSGSVVLCA
+504 SLDVPAGSIVLCA

-531 VRALREGEVDAR
+531 VRALREGDVDAR
-543 SIVAGAPQERPQA
+543 SLVVGAPVERPE
-556 GNPGLVS
+556 GGTPELVS
-563 TVFVTYPRQDN
+563 TVFITYPRQDN
-574 LDEWLGAVADL
+574 FEAWRAAVAEL
-585 RENLPE
+585 RADLPE

-605 PKRALVEEHV
+605 PKRALVEAYV

-631 DRAAQAPGTPGRMR
+631 DRSAAARTATPELAR
-645 TG
+645 

>member
-1 MNVLPPSLRLSANTV
+1 MTTRMNLLPPALRLTSGTV
-16 VGATCLI
+16 VSATCVV
-23 ALLHFGREVLEPL
+23 ALLYFGREVLEPL
-36 ALALILSLVLAPL
+36 ALALILSLVMAPL
-49 VRSMTRVGL
+49 VRSMTRIGL

-64 LLSVALVATF
+64 LLAVALAATC
-74 VAGVGAVLATQLVT
+74 VVGVGAVLFDQLVT

-96 RSAIRTK
+96 RKAIKAK
-103 VAKVREVVE
+103 VANVRELVE
-112 RPISRIEAELSAVAP
+112 RPITRIEAELSAVAP
-127 SGAVEP
+127 VPAVEAA
-133 SQSQSQTQSQNQS
+133 
-146 RARRGGNLSA
+146 RVRRGNLVV
-156 TAANTATSAPVPVE
+156 TPNQPLPVE

-180 LGRIVGLVWGPIG
+180 LGRVISMVWGPIG

-204 ILLEQGSL
+204 ILLEQSSL

-254 AVIGLSLWL
+254 ILIGLSLWL
-263 VGVPHAILWGVLSG
+263 IGIPHAVLWGVLSG
-277 VLRFVPYLGVLLAGA
+277 VLRFVPYLGVLLAGT

-305 SLAATCMAIFL
+305 SLAITCMAIFL

-340 AIIVSALFWGALW
+340 AVIVSALFWGALW

-406 DELTKDART
+406 AELTKDAHA

-430 LPGLRLAVSDLGA
+430 LPGLRMAVSDLGNGA
-443 GVVDK
+443 IDK
-448 LQQDRMRAVI
+448 AQEKRMRAVI
-458 ANIAETVA
+458 ANIAGTVA
-466 PASESGR
+466 SASERGARGR
-473 RTRRKAVPLL
+473 RKQVALL

-490 LRQMREA
+490 LREMREA
-497 RFGRWQG
+497 RVKHWQG
-504 SLDVPSGSVVLCA
+504 ALDAPAGSLVLCA
-517 GLPSERDEFLTELL
+517 GLASERDEFLTELL

-543 SIVAGAPQERPQA
+543 SVVVGALPARLDVAAPE
-556 GNPGLVS
+556 LVS
-563 TVFVTYPRQDN
+563 TVFITYPRQDN
-574 LDEWLGAVADL
+574 FEPWRTAVAEL
-585 RENLPE
+585 RAAMPQ

-605 PKRALVEEHV
+605 PKRALVEAYV

-631 DRAAQAPGTPGRMR
+631 DRSTPPRMASTPELAR
-645 TG
+645 